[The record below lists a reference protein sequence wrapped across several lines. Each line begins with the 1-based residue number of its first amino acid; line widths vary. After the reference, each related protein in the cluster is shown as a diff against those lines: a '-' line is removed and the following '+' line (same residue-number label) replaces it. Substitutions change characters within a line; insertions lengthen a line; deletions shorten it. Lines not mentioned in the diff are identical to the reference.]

1 MMKLTANEELFCQEF
16 VKCGNATQA
25 YRKSY
30 SVNKAKSKSVNEL
43 ASRLKAKIK
52 ISSRIEDLQAILLD
66 GQILKAKEIQI
77 LLSDKVREGL
87 ESDGLK
93 AVDILNKMQG
103 NYEKDN
109 VQKDKKESILVT
121 FK

>member
-1 MMKLTANEELFCQEF
+1 MKLTANEELFCQEF